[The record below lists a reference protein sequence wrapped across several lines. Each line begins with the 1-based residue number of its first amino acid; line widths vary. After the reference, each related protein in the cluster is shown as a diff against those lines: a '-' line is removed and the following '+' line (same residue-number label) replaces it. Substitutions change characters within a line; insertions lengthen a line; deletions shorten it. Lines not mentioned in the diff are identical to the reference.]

1 MLFKYIAESG
11 SRLALL
17 FFASAAALFIFAA
30 TSRAQAPLAYITD
43 LGNSIAVVDT
53 STNAVKGSLDPT
65 IASSLMGVAVNPDSG
80 TVYAVDLNK
89 TVHIIDSPSDNPSYS
104 MIDLPDVSPFGLVIT
119 PDGGTLYIA
128 NAGANSVTV
137 VDLGTSAVSSIDI
150 GCDSGGTNNCSTTPS
165 ITVTPT
171 SSAGA
176 VYVYVATNA
185 GVAVIDTSS
194 NTLKE
199 NIPVTCGNDQACGPI
214 WLAAS
219 PDGQTLFISIFG
231 ENQVLGM
238 DISMDNVI
246 DIIAEVGTSPE
257 GAAVTPDGK
266 TVYVANMNGQSVSTF
281 EVESCGPECTVST
294 VSGTVVSQPSIIAIT
309 PDGGS
314 AYVGGDGDSLS
325 VIDTKSNSV
334 TATVSGLSG
343 SPFAMA
349 ISDGDSDA
357 DDIPDSVE
365 GSEDTDGDGVK
376 DSLDTDAD
384 GDGAPDAEEA
394 GPDPKS
400 PVDSDGDGIPDYKD
414 PTVGGSAGGNGGGGC
429 SISSGYAAGMTFSCL
444 FYLIIPAMI
453 LARRFYRRASPVKA
467 E

>member
-1 MLFKYIAESG
+1 MLFKNIAESR
-11 SRLALL
+11 SRLVLFFFAFAGALL
-17 FFASAAALFIFAA
+17 ILAAP
-30 TSRAQAPLAYITD
+30 SRAQAPLAYITD
-43 LGNSIAVVDT
+43 LGNSITVVDT

-176 VYVYVATNA
+176 VYVYVATNT
-185 GVAVIDTSS
+185 GVSVIDTSS

-231 ENQVLGM
+231 EDQVLGM

-257 GAAVTPDGK
+257 GLAATPDGK

-314 AYVGGDGDSLS
+314 A
-325 VIDTKSNSV
+325 
-334 TATVSGLSG
+334 
-343 SPFAMA
+343 
-349 ISDGDSDA
+349 
-357 DDIPDSVE
+357 
-365 GSEDTDGDGVK
+365 
-376 DSLDTDAD
+376 
-384 GDGAPDAEEA
+384 
-394 GPDPKS
+394 
-400 PVDSDGDGIPDYKD
+400 
-414 PTVGGSAGGNGGGGC
+414 
-429 SISSGYAAGMTFSCL
+429 
-444 FYLIIPAMI
+444 
-453 LARRFYRRASPVKA
+453 
-467 E
+467 

>member
-1 MLFKYIAESG
+1 MLFNTIAESG
-11 SRLALL
+11 SRLALQ
-17 FFASAAALFIFAA
+17 FFAFAAALFIFAA
-30 TSRAQAPLAYITD
+30 PSRAQTPLAYVTD
-43 LGNSIAVVDT
+43 LGSTITVVDT

-65 IASSLMGVAVNPDSG
+65 IASSLMGIAVNPDSG

-89 TVHIIDSPSDNPSYS
+89 TVHIIDSPDDDPSYS
-104 MIDLPDVSPFGLVIT
+104 MIHLPDVSPFGIVIT

-176 VYVYVATNA
+176 VYVYVATNT
-185 GVAVIDTSS
+185 GVAVIDTS
-194 NTLKE
+194 NDTLKE

-231 ENQVLGM
+231 EDQVLGM
-238 DISMDNVI
+238 DISLDNVI

-257 GAAVTPDGK
+257 GVAVTPDGK

-294 VSGTVVSQPSIIAIT
+294 VSGTVVSQPSVIALT
-309 PDGGS
+309 PDGGG

-325 VIDTKSNSV
+325 AIDTKSNSV
-334 TATVSGLSG
+334 AATVSGLSG
-343 SPFAMA
+343 SPFAVA
-349 ISDGDSDA
+349 ISDGDSDG
-357 DDIPDSVE
+357 DGIPDSVE

-384 GDGAPDAEEA
+384 GDGATDAEEA
-394 GPDPKS
+394 GPDPKN
-400 PVDSDGDGIPDYKD
+400 PADSDGDGVHDYKD
-414 PTVGGSAGGNGGGGC
+414 PTIGGDTGGNGGGGC
-429 SISSGYAAGMTFSCL
+429 SISSGDAAGTAFSWL
-444 FYLIIPAMI
+444 LYLVIPAMI
-453 LARRFYRRASPVKA
+453 LARRFYGKASPVKA

>member
-1 MLFKYIAESG
+1 MLFKNIAESR
-11 SRLALL
+11 SRLVLFFFAFAGALL
-17 FFASAAALFIFAA
+17 ILAAP
-30 TSRAQAPLAYITD
+30 SRAQAPLAYITD
-43 LGNSIAVVDT
+43 LGNSITVVDT

-104 MIDLPDVSPFGLVIT
+104 MIDLPEVSPFGLVIT

-176 VYVYVATNA
+176 VYVYVATNT
-185 GVAVIDTSS
+185 GVSVIDTSN

-231 ENQVLGM
+231 EDQVLGM

-257 GAAVTPDGK
+257 GLAATPDGK

-314 AYVGGDGDSLS
+314 AYVGGNGDSLS

-343 SPFAMA
+343 SPFAIA
-349 ISDGDSDA
+349 ISDGDSDG
-357 DDIPDSVE
+357 DGIPDSVE

-376 DSLDTDAD
+376 DSLDTDSD

-394 GPDPKS
+394 GPDPKN
-400 PVDSDGDGIPDYKD
+400 PADSDGDGVHDYKD
-414 PTVGGSAGGNGGGGC
+414 PTIGGDMGGNGGGGC
-429 SISSGYAAGMTFSCL
+429 SISSGYAAGMTFSYL

>member
-1 MLFKYIAESG
+1 MLLKNIAETG

-17 FFASAAALFIFAA
+17 FFVSAAALLILAA
-30 TSRAQAPLAYITD
+30 PSRAQAPLAYITD
-43 LGNSIAVVDT
+43 LGNSITVVDT
-53 STNAVKGSLDPT
+53 STNEVKGSLDPT
-65 IASSLMGVAVNPDSG
+65 IASSLMGIAVNPDSG

-104 MIDLPDVSPFGLVIT
+104 MIDLPDVSPLGLVIT

-128 NAGANSVTV
+128 NAGANSVTA

-150 GCDSGGTNNCSTTPS
+150 GCDSDGTNNCSTTPS

-176 VYVYVATNA
+176 VYVYVATNT
-185 GVAVIDTSS
+185 GVAVIDTSN

-238 DISMDNVI
+238 DVSMDNVI

-257 GAAVTPDGK
+257 GLAVTPDGK
-266 TVYVANMNGQSVSTF
+266 TVYVTNMNGQSVSTF

-294 VSGTVVSQPSIIAIT
+294 VSGTVVSQPSIIALT

-325 VIDTKSNSV
+325 VIDTSSNAV
-334 TATVSGLSG
+334 TAAVNGLSG

-349 ISDGDSDA
+349 ISDGDSDG
-357 DDIPDSVE
+357 DGIPDSVE
-365 GSEDTDGDGVK
+365 GSADTDGDGVK
-376 DSLDTDAD
+376 DSLDTDSD
-384 GDGAPDAEEA
+384 GDGASDAEEA
-394 GPDPKS
+394 GPDPKN
-400 PVDSDGDGIPDYKD
+400 PVDSDGDDIPDYKD
-414 PTVGGSAGGNGGGGC
+414 PTIGGSTGGNGGGGC
-429 SISSGYAAGMTFSCL
+429 SLSQGDAPGTTFSYL
-444 FYLIIPAMI
+444 FYIIIPAMI
-453 LARRFYRRASPVKA
+453 LARRFYRRASPVKS

>member
-1 MLFKYIAESG
+1 MLFKNIAESR
-11 SRLALL
+11 SRLVLFFFAFAGALL
-17 FFASAAALFIFAA
+17 ILAAP
-30 TSRAQAPLAYITD
+30 SRAQAPLAYITD
-43 LGNSIAVVDT
+43 LGNSITVVDT

-104 MIDLPDVSPFGLVIT
+104 MIDLPEVSPFGLVIT

-176 VYVYVATNA
+176 VYVYVATNT
-185 GVAVIDTSS
+185 GVSVIDTSS

-231 ENQVLGM
+231 EDQVLGM

-257 GAAVTPDGK
+257 GLAATPDGK

-314 AYVGGDGDSLS
+314 AYVGGNGDSLS

-349 ISDGDSDA
+349 ISDGDSDG
-357 DDIPDSVE
+357 DGIPDSVE

-376 DSLDTDAD
+376 DSLDTDSD

-394 GPDPKS
+394 GPDPKN
-400 PVDSDGDGIPDYKD
+400 PADSDGDGIPDYKD
-414 PTVGGSAGGNGGGGC
+414 PTTGGNDGGNGGAGC
-429 SISSGYAAGMTFSCL
+429 SLSTGGAPGMTFSYL
-444 FYLIIPAMI
+444 FYLIIPAII
-453 LARRFYRRASPVKA
+453 LARRFYRKAPPVKA

>member
-1 MLFKYIAESG
+1 MLLKNIAESG
-11 SRLALL
+11 NRLALL
-17 FFASAAALFIFAA
+17 FFAFAAALLVFAA
-30 TSRAQAPLAYITD
+30 PSRAQTPLAYITD
-43 LGNSIAVVDT
+43 LGNSITVVDT
-53 STNAVKGSLDPT
+53 STNEVKGSLDPT
-65 IASSLMGVAVNPDSG
+65 IASSLMGIAVNPDSG

-89 TVHIIDSPSDNPSYS
+89 TVHVIDSPDDNPSYS
-104 MIDLPDVSPFGLVIT
+104 MIHLPDVNPFGLVIT

-128 NAGANSVTV
+128 NAGASSVTV

-150 GCDSGGTNNCSTTPS
+150 GCDSDGTNNCSSTPS

-171 SSAGA
+171 SSAGP
-176 VYVYVATNA
+176 VYVYVATNT
-185 GVAVIDTSS
+185 GVSVIDTSD

-199 NIPVTCGNDQACGPI
+199 NVPVTCGHDQACGPI

-238 DISMDNVI
+238 NISMENLIED
-246 DIIAEVGTSPE
+246 IAEVGMSPE
-257 GAAVTPDGK
+257 GLAVTPGGK
-266 TVYVANMNGQSVSTF
+266 TVYVANMNGQSVSVF

-294 VSGTVVSQPSIIAIT
+294 VSGTVVSEPSIIALT

-325 VIDTKSNSV
+325 VIDTKSSSV
-334 TATVSGLSG
+334 TATVSGLPG
-343 SPFAMA
+343 SPFAIA
-349 ISDGDSDA
+349 ISDGDSDG
-357 DDIPDSVE
+357 DGIPDSVE

-376 DSLDTDAD
+376 DSLDTDSD
-384 GDGAPDAEEA
+384 GDGATDAEEA

-400 PVDSDGDGIPDYKD
+400 PVDSDGDGIHDYKD
-414 PTVGGSAGGNGGGGC
+414 PTIGGDTGGNGGGGC
-429 SISSGYAAGMTFSCL
+429 SLSSGDTTGTAFS
-444 FYLIIPAMI
+444 YLLYFIIPAMM
-453 LARRFYRRASPVKA
+453 LAKRFYRKASPNKA